1 MIKVVTDYH
10 AGLPA
15 DLLDRYGIVRLS
27 SFISLDGEQHE
38 EGPGFTPDDF
48 YKALAAADD
57 FPETRPRTPDEFAAS
72 FTALLDGA
80 DTASV
85 LYVAFSGEMSAMYD
99 NARAAAGRFPAGT
112 VVAFDSRGVAVTE
125 GLMVR
130 QAAHMAADGAALDDI
145 LSKLEHMRDT
155 CRLFFVLDTL
165 DYLVKG
171 GRIGRAAGLVGK
183 VISTKPVLTITA
195 GAVTSYA
202 RFSDRAG
209 AVSNLTDLLKTV
221 AAGREGLQMGVAH
234 AACRPDAEAV
244 SAALVDELQPA
255 VSFIGEI
262 SPAVGAHAG
271 PGALAL
277 GWYVP
282 ES

>member
-1 MIKVVTDYH
+1 MIRVITDYH

-15 DLLDRYGIVRLS
+15 EILNRYHIARMASYVN
-27 SFISLDGEQHE
+27 LDGEHHE
-38 EGPGFTPDDF
+38 EGPDFTPDDF
-48 YKALAAADD
+48 YRALASTND
-57 FPETRPRTPDEFAAS
+57 FPETRPRTTDEFAAS
-72 FTALLDGA
+72 FTELLDDA
-80 DTASV
+80 KTDSL

-99 NARAAAGRFPAGT
+99 NASAAVDRFPAG
-112 VVAFDSRGVAVTE
+112 AVTTFDTRSVSVCE

-130 QAAHMAADGAALDDI
+130 QAAHMAADGAKLDDI

-155 CRLFFVLDTL
+155 CRLFFVVDTL

-183 VISTKPVLTITA
+183 VIQTKPVLTLSS

-202 RFSDRAG
+202 RFNDREA
-209 AVSNLTDLLKTV
+209 ALQNLTGLMRTV
-221 AAGREGLQMGVAH
+221 AAGRSGLQMGVAH
-234 AACRPDAEAV
+234 AACRPDAEAL
-244 SAALVDELQPA
+244 ADALEEELEPE
-255 VSFIGEI
+255 VSFIGDV

-271 PGALAL
+271 PGSLAL

-282 ES
+282 KD

>member
-15 DLLDRYGIVRLS
+15 DILDRYGIVRLAS
-27 SFISLDGEQHE
+27 YISLDGQQHE
-38 EGPGFTPDDF
+38 EGPDYTPDDF
-48 YKALAAADD
+48 YKALAASED
-57 FPETRPRTPDEFAAS
+57 FPETRPRSPEEFAVS
-72 FTALLDGA
+72 FTQLLDEA
-80 DTASV
+80 DTDTV

-99 NARAAAGRFPAGT
+99 NARAVVDRFPEGAIVT
-112 VVAFDSRGVAVTE
+112 FDTRSVAVPE

-130 QAAHMAADGAALDDI
+130 EAARMAADGASLDDI
-145 LSKLEHMRDT
+145 LPKLEHMRDT

-183 VISTKPVLTITA
+183 VIQTKPVLTLSA

-202 RFSDRAG
+202 RFNDRQA
-209 AVSNLTDLLKTV
+209 ALTNLTDLMRTV
-221 AAGREGLQMGVAH
+221 AAGHPDLQMGVAH
-234 AACRPDAEAV
+234 AACRPDAK
-244 SAALVDELQPA
+244 ALADALEEELKPE
-255 VSFIGEI
+255 VSFIGDV

-282 ES
+282 GD